1 MIEGVL
7 NVSEMTVRDVMIPRS
22 QMDCVSIDDEPE
34 AFIPMVIETKHSR
47 FPVIGESKDDVV
59 GILLA
64 KELLNYYR
72 NPEGFSLRDTLRPA
86 VFVPESKRLN
96 VLLRE
101 FRSNRNHIAIVVDE
115 YGGVSGLVTIED
127 VLEQIVGDIE
137 DEYDFDETE
146 DNIIAEGAGRFRVK
160 AQTEI
165 ADFNGRFGSH
175 LSDDAVDTV
184 GGPGRA
190 RVRPAAQARRQRHD
204 RRVPVPRRARGQPP
218 HPHAAG
224 REDRA
229 AGRRRRRPEPSLR
242 ARAALAA
249 LAGALTVFGYAP
261 FGVALAPIATLAV
274 LFGLWRDAPTPR
286 AAAVT
291 GFAFGAGLF
300 GAGVSWIAIAL
311 ERFGGMPAPL
321 AILGIA
327 GFCAYLALWP
337 ALAGWAVARV
347 APAASAARL
356 VAAAG
361 AWTLAEWL
369 RGFVLSGFPWL
380 AVGHA
385 ELPGSSLAGYA
396 PVGGVFA
403 VSLAV
408 AVCAAL
414 LAWLV
419 DAIGRGARAEALG
432 AAGTIAAIFVAGAA
446 LDGVE
451 WTRPHAAPVAVSLVQ
466 GNIAQE
472 EKFDPEL
479 RERAFRI
486 YAELVATAKG
496 TIVVLP
502 ESAFPVFAHQVPA
515 GDDRVARRD
524 DAAAPGRRAA
534 RRVRR
539 APARRRRDAAAHPQQ
554 RRLARRVAD
563 AALPQASPRA
573 VRRDDPREGSGRL
586 GDRAL
591 ARDPAVRPDARARP
605 TSRRSRS
612 PASARGPHLLRGRV
626 RQRARVVV
634 ARRDDARQRDQR
646 RVVRPLDRRVAA
658 QPDRRDA
665 REGERQADAPRDQ
678 HRRHQ
683 RDRRRRRRSRAAA
696 VVPPRRARDDRRGR
710 YRRDAVRPLRQPA
723 RRNRLARATRPRLRS
738 RPGGPP

>member
-1 MIEGVL
+1 
-7 NVSEMTVRDVMIPRS
+7 
-22 QMDCVSIDDEPE
+22 
-34 AFIPMVIETKHSR
+34 
-47 FPVIGESKDDVV
+47 
-59 GILLA
+59 LL
-64 KELLNYYR
+64 
-72 NPEGFSLRDTLRPA
+72 
-86 VFVPESKRLN
+86 
-96 VLLRE
+96 
-101 FRSNRNHIAIVVDE
+101 
-115 YGGVSGLVTIED
+115 
-127 VLEQIVGDIE
+127 
-137 DEYDFDETE
+137 
-146 DNIIAEGAGRFRVK
+146 
-160 AQTEI
+160 
-165 ADFNGRFGSH
+165 
-175 LSDDAVDTV
+175 
-184 GGPGRA
+184 
-190 RVRPAAQARRQRHD
+190 
-204 RRVPVPRRARGQPP
+204 
-218 HPHAAG
+218 
-224 REDRA
+224 
-229 AGRRRRRPEPSLR
+229 
-242 ARAALAA
+242 RAALAA

-408 AVCAAL
+408 AACAAL

-486 YAELVATAKG
+486 YAELVATTKG
-496 TIVVLP
+496 AIVVLP
-502 ESAFPVFAHQVPA
+502 ESAFPVFAHQVPQA
-515 GDDRVARRD
+515 TIEALASTMEGRRGDVLLGMFVARPPEGDDTQPRIHNSVVSLGVAPTQLYRKRHLVPFGESIPAKPLVGWVIDRVLAIPLSDQTPGPADQAPFALAGERLLVHICYEDAFGSELAAWSRDATMLVNVTNDAWYGRSIAAWQHNQIAAMRAKETGKPMLRATNTGVTSVIDPDGNVRVQLPWFRRGVLETTVAGRD
-524 DAAAPGRRAA
+524 GLTPFVRFGNLPVATASLALLVLAYLLSRRAA
-534 RRVRR
+534 R
-539 APARRRRDAAAHPQQ
+539 P
-554 RRLARRVAD
+554 
-563 AALPQASPRA
+563 
-573 VRRDDPREGSGRL
+573 
-586 GDRAL
+586 
-591 ARDPAVRPDARARP
+591 
-605 TSRRSRS
+605 
-612 PASARGPHLLRGRV
+612 
-626 RQRARVVV
+626 
-634 ARRDDARQRDQR
+634 
-646 RVVRPLDRRVAA
+646 
-658 QPDRRDA
+658 
-665 REGERQADAPRDQ
+665 
-678 HRRHQ
+678 
-683 RDRRRRRRSRAAA
+683 
-696 VVPPRRARDDRRGR
+696 
-710 YRRDAVRPLRQPA
+710 
-723 RRNRLARATRPRLRS
+723 
-738 RPGGPP
+738 